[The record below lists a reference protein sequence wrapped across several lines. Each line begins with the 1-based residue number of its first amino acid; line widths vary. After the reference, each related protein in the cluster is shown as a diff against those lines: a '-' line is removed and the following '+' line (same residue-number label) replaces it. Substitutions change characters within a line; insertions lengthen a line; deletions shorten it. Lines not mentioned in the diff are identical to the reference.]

1 MTLVVIERDI
11 PRHMRHREQSM
22 FFLANTPNAEKH
34 TKRREQR
41 EDWRLK
47 IDEPFYCIPFNIFF
61 RGTKGST
68 RDTEHRDHQI
78 PLVPNK
84 DYLLWGEDNTKE
96 KLFEGKD
103 DQSG

>member
-1 MTLVVIERDI
+1 MKGLNFKSNLKPV
-11 PRHMRHREQSM
+11 
-22 FFLANTPNAEKH
+22 PNSFMSADQWSEEVKKQ
-34 TKRREQR
+34 KRREQR

-103 DQSG
+103 DQSS